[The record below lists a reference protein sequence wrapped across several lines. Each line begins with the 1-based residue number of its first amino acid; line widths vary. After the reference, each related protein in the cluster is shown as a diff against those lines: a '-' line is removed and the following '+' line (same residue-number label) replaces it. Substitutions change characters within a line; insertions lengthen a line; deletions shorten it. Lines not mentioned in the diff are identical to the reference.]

1 MKKSCSFHLER
12 LFCEEIFH
20 LKEKQTVKEKANIPE
35 ERFRQQIRVILAALF
50 MISCYLTGILDILMF
65 YLPRGFGFGA
75 VLKAFFS
82 SRISLLLFPMVFLT
96 LSAIAISA
104 AHKTWEESQRE
115 DLLQRGF
122 LHSKGGSPYG
132 DAHFEQPWEFI
143 DAAQIRP
150 VEDCKG
156 KILGQLDEEGR
167 QCIDFNPYEGRI
179 NSHMI
184 AIGRSGG
191 GKTFT
196 FVKTF
201 MMQAM
206 KEKHSLFIADPKGD
220 LFRETSSYF
229 RDNGY
234 VVRKLDLKNLEKSDG
249 WHCLGSLH
257 GANLITNVQVFSST
271 VMANISE
278 RDDVYSRAGGSL
290 LSALILRVLQG
301 REYPPEKKT
310 IKTVHELLQN
320 PGGIDFLDTLL
331 SSEHVTSSEEAC
343 TRFYMDFK
351 RASGNLAGNI
361 ITHLATGIQLL
372 NNPLLSDILSTD
384 DIDLTMAGKVPSIYY
399 INFPD
404 TDVTFKFIISLF
416 FSMAFINLVDYAD
429 IHTAD
434 GKLPIPVD
442 FLLDEFPALGVIP
455 DWDRKIATVRSR
467 QINCVMIIQDI
478 PQLKKRYLES
488 WMTILNNCGCLI
500 TLGIN
505 EPNET
510 APYLSKRIGEASIEV
525 VSKSESVVA
534 DKARSFMSKQ
544 SVGVGKRAFLSVA
557 EICELS
563 RDGSILLFA
572 DHQPVY
578 ANKFPYILHPDAEKL
593 EDTLPADVI
602 DFTDRAARRV
612 FREAEEAYRQ
622 RFWNTHEMHPDM
634 KYKDLNDAL
643 FTDPP
648 QSPIAM
654 VLNMLRDDWSSVRKK
669 GKRLIIGHIIKDSI
683 GSFET
688 EEGLTL
694 LSGVQNGNMSAEKGA
709 FGRFYE
715 EYRKKNGAQ
724 NFHYSNLSSEIRFS
738 ADSCQSVQCQTAT
751 VSPAGKIPE
760 EPVKAEQRH
769 DAYSQPASFSGQAV
783 QHRSRSLKSI
793 SDMSSI
799 ALKEIKEPQV
809 IVGSGNLPKARVK

>member
-1 MKKSCSFHLER
+1 
-12 LFCEEIFH
+12 
-20 LKEKQTVKEKANIPE
+20 
-35 ERFRQQIRVILAALF
+35 
-50 MISCYLTGILDILMF
+50 
-65 YLPRGFGFGA
+65 
-75 VLKAFFS
+75 
-82 SRISLLLFPMVFLT
+82 
-96 LSAIAISA
+96 
-104 AHKTWEESQRE
+104 
-115 DLLQRGF
+115 
-122 LHSKGGSPYG
+122 
-132 DAHFEQPWEFI
+132 
-143 DAAQIRP
+143 
-150 VEDCKG
+150 
-156 KILGQLDEEGR
+156 
-167 QCIDFNPYEGRI
+167 
-179 NSHMI
+179 
-184 AIGRSGG
+184 
-191 GKTFT
+191 
-196 FVKTF
+196 
-201 MMQAM
+201 
-206 KEKHSLFIADPKGD
+206 
-220 LFRETSSYF
+220 
-229 RDNGY
+229 
-234 VVRKLDLKNLEKSDG
+234 
-249 WHCLGSLH
+249 
-257 GANLITNVQVFSST
+257 
-271 VMANISE
+271 
-278 RDDVYSRAGGSL
+278 
-290 LSALILRVLQG
+290 
-301 REYPPEKKT
+301 
-310 IKTVHELLQN
+310 
-320 PGGIDFLDTLL
+320 
-331 SSEHVTSSEEAC
+331 
-343 TRFYMDFK
+343 
-351 RASGNLAGNI
+351 
-361 ITHLATGIQLL
+361 
-372 NNPLLSDILSTD
+372 
-384 DIDLTMAGKVPSIYY
+384 
-399 INFPD
+399 
-404 TDVTFKFIISLF
+404 
-416 FSMAFINLVDYAD
+416 
-429 IHTAD
+429 
-434 GKLPIPVD
+434 
-442 FLLDEFPALGVIP
+442 
-455 DWDRKIATVRSR
+455 
-467 QINCVMIIQDI
+467 
-478 PQLKKRYLES
+478 
-488 WMTILNNCGCLI
+488 MTILNNCGCLI

-505 EPNET
+505 ETNET

-534 DKARSFMSKQ
+534 DKARSLMSKQ
-544 SVGVGKRAFLSVA
+544 STGVGKRAFLSVA

-602 DFTDRAARRV
+602 DFSDRAARQV

-688 EEGLTL
+688 EEGLTP

-709 FGRFYE
+709 FGGFYE

>member
-12 LFCEEIFH
+12 LFCEEVFH
-20 LKEKQTVKEKANIPE
+20 LKEKQIVNEKANIPE

-65 YLPRGFGFGA
+65 YLPRGFGFVA

-82 SRISLLLFPMVFLT
+82 TRISLLLFPMVFLT

-132 DAHFEQPWEFI
+132 DAHFEQPWEFL

-310 IKTVHELLQN
+310 
-320 PGGIDFLDTLL
+320 IDFLDTLL

-688 EEGLTL
+688 EEGLTV

-709 FGRFYE
+709 FGGFYE